1 MGGQLIETFTS
12 GGLWT
17 LVPAAVAGTVAVA
30 GAKAL
35 GNAAVGAGKAILGSG
50 APASQGGFSVPAASS
65 GQSGP
70 PQR

>member
-1 MGGQLIETFTS
+1 MGTQLIEAITS
-12 GGLWT
+12 GGMWT
-17 LVPAAVAGTVAVA
+17 VLPAVAAGTVAVA

-65 GQSGP
+65 GQPSP